1 MKKWFKKNLVDI
13 LVGIS
18 LIILIT
24 TTLSLNIYMGLYLL
38 SLVLLGIAII
48 ISRYR

>member
-24 TTLSLNIYMGLYLL
+24 TTLSFRRSHLDTINGGFG
-38 SLVLLGIAII
+38 V
-48 ISRYR
+48 R